1 VLGATQSVDMV
12 TSLRKNY
19 GRVDVAVLN
28 VDLLPNLIDT
38 VVIGDRLYS
47 LPIQVEGIRSSNGCG

>member
-47 LPIQVEGIRSSNGCG
+47 LSIQVEGTRSSNGCG

>member
-1 VLGATQSVDMV
+1 MLRATQSVDMV

-19 GRVDVAVLN
+19 GRVEVAMLN
-28 VDLLPNLIDT
+28 VDLLPNMIDT

-47 LPIQVEGIRSSNGCG
+47 LPIQVWKRGE